1 MELVVVT
8 NKELHQ
14 VVITRELTEK
24 FAKTSNF
31 PKGKDQWQQ
40 HRGSLGNIYYIY
52 TNFKG
57 TDQCQQHRGKY
68 ICTKRV

>member
-1 MELVVVT
+1 MERVVVT

-31 PKGKDQWQQ
+31 PKKRQRPVATTQGIP
-40 HRGSLGNIYYIY
+40 GENILYIY
-52 TNFKG
+52 
-57 TDQCQQHRGKY
+57 
-68 ICTKRV
+68 